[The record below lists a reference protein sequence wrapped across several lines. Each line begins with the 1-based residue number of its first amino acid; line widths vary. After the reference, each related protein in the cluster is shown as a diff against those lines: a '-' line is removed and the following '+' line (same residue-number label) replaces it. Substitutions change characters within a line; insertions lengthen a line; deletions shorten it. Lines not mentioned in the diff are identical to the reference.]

1 MADMQLE
8 GIDSLIHKLEDMG
21 KAGAKVQNSALKK
34 AGEVINEEIK
44 ANAPT
49 SSSPRPPRGK
59 TQMWRT
65 GKHAKE
71 LLKVS
76 GVKSKNGIKHV
87 DVGLQKGDTS
97 KAFYLKFYEFGSSKT
112 PATHFMGKA
121 YESKKEEA
129 KEVIKQEIKNA
140 LGL

>member
-1 MADMQLE
+1 MQLE
-8 GIDSLIHKLEDMG
+8 GMDSLLRKLEDMG
-21 KAGAKVQNSALKK
+21 KAGTRIENKALKK
-34 AGEVINEEIK
+34 AGEVINNEIK

-49 SSSPRPPRGK
+49 SSSPRQPRPK
-59 TQMWRT
+59 KNLWRT

-76 GVKSKNGIKHV
+76 GVKSKNGIKYV

-97 KAFYLKFYEFGSSKT
+97 KAFYLKLYEFGSSKT
-112 PATHFMGKA
+112 PETHFMGRA
-121 YESKKEEA
+121 YESKKDEA
-129 KEVIKQEIKNA
+129 KEIIKQEIKNA